1 MSASSSFMAFA
12 PAPAGICQLV
22 NDGVACRIEAQGLWP
37 LPRRMCREHAL
48 RWLDP
53 GFVGCGCGPEPCPT
67 CRRHLDSGLRV
78 VVVGER
84 ENGKRDHP
92 FNSDQRIAEAIGKDT
107 DSRRAVLQFHK
118 RRRAFSWGAS
128 RKRLIDLGLR
138 WDLPINLLGSSPICG
153 EWDRGGARLVATA
166 LAPHLATQFDRVVL
180 LGVRVLEAFE
190 GLLHHRRVSLPHP
203 SGRSHY
209 WNNPHN
215 IGYVTEIVDVMYTTG
230 GLL

>member
-1 MSASSSFMAFA
+1 
-12 PAPAGICQLV
+12 
-22 NDGVACRIEAQGLWP
+22 
-37 LPRRMCREHAL
+37 
-48 RWLDP
+48 
-53 GFVGCGCGPEPCPT
+53 
-67 CRRHLDSGLRV
+67 